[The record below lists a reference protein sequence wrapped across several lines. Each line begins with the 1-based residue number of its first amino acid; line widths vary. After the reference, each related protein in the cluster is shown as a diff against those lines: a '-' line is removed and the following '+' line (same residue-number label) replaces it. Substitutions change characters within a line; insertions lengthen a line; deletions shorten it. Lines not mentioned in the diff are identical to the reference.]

1 MSTRSARLT
10 QTPSE
15 RKRYVLDWD
24 TQLSDGEIVLDID
37 VTITSPTNAPVSPAL
52 VIDGITIGPGGR
64 QAVFYASGGADTHTY
79 EVQFFATTSIA
90 QELEDI
96 AEFDIS
102 EKL

>member
-1 MSTRSARLT
+1 MSTISAKLK

-24 TQLSDGEIVLDID
+24 AQLSEGEIVLVIET
-37 VTITSPTNAPVSPAL
+37 TITSPTNAPVSPAL
-52 VIDGITIGPGGR
+52 VIDSITIGPTGR
-64 QAVFYASGGADTHTY
+64 QAVFYASGGADVHTY

-96 AEFDIS
+96 AQFDIA